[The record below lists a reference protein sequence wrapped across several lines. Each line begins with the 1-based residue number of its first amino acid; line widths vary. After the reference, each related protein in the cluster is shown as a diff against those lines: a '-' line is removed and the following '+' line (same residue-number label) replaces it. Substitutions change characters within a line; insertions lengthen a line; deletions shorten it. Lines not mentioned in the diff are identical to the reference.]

1 MKGSGKGMR
10 TTPVSIVESF
20 FRTELRPENLPRFR
34 ELGWDQWI
42 EFAKHYRATME
53 TDLLPALAAH
63 AGHGSANL
71 YLEQRLRQDA
81 GAALEREYGSTP
93 LLGGRAI
100 PGPQDVAP
108 VVGTRLL
115 GPLAKHLL
123 WADRVV
129 IPDNFYYSFD
139 RLAEPIDVSLND
151 PNMSAYMHKTVDA
164 IVDWLAILT
173 ELRPLITSGALVFM
187 PAFLAPSFPYSGNS
201 PVISTYREK
210 LKLRPGPDQ
219 AHASSRATR
228 PLMGQGLRD
237 DLKDVERRT
246 RDGELGPSKVYFNEE
261 EVMGA
266 WLNARILGLDAM
278 LPTEEMAAYAAR
290 LYFDDGPDA
299 GDVTGGL
306 LSMAGLPLGDRESLS
321 VEDLVSMRKND
332 RVFNEVKR
340 VVAGCKEYVETLPID
355 TTQRQLT
362 RECKEYFNDEL
373 QGGGLL
379 SKVRIL
385 EETGPS
391 ILFRIAVGVAFLNAA
406 PIVGLL
412 AGAVLTP
419 KVVRDLEAFFDPRR
433 KAIARVQA
441 LL

>member
-1 MKGSGKGMR
+1 
-10 TTPVSIVESF
+10 
-20 FRTELRPENLPRFR
+20 
-34 ELGWDQWI
+34 
-42 EFAKHYRATME
+42 
-53 TDLLPALAAH
+53 
-63 AGHGSANL
+63 
-71 YLEQRLRQDA
+71 
-81 GAALEREYGSTP
+81 
-93 LLGGRAI
+93 
-100 PGPQDVAP
+100 
-108 VVGTRLL
+108 
-115 GPLAKHLL
+115 
-123 WADRVV
+123 
-129 IPDNFYYSFD
+129 
-139 RLAEPIDVSLND
+139 
-151 PNMSAYMHKTVDA
+151 
-164 IVDWLAILT
+164 
-173 ELRPLITSGALVFM
+173 
-187 PAFLAPSFPYSGNS
+187 
-201 PVISTYREK
+201 
-210 LKLRPGPDQ
+210 
-219 AHASSRATR
+219 
-228 PLMGQGLRD
+228 
-237 DLKDVERRT
+237 
-246 RDGELGPSKVYFNEE
+246 
-261 EVMGA
+261 
-266 WLNARILGLDAM
+266 
-278 LPTEEMAAYAAR
+278 
-290 LYFDDGPDA
+290 
-299 GDVTGGL
+299 
-306 LSMAGLPLGDRESLS
+306 MAGLPLGDRESLS